1 MHNGL
6 EPDDRQALYRL
17 GDRTLAWPQGCWY
30 WGDAIAYD
38 GLLAAD
44 GILEV
49 GWADQLAERVDRWAG
64 SAPDSWDDALAPGR
78 AIARLVLA
86 GKASKD
92 ALNRVVRAIA
102 RCPRTESGVPLLR
115 PHVPEWRSLVWVD
128 SLYHLPAGLAAAGQA
143 LDREDLVEEA
153 ARVAIATLDLLACR
167 GSVAQAYDAGRREN
181 NQVCWTRGIGWAM
194 LGLLDL
200 IELLGPVNSHAEQLG
215 SRTRG
220 LMRGLVGV
228 QLSDGH
234 WPTTLERP
242 SADSETS
249 VAAFYLAAARHPS
262 AVAFDLP
269 REAAESAARAVKDA
283 VDHEGLYQGVSKDT
297 HVRWEVD
304 GYLRPPVAPSPWGQ
318 GAALRAIASLC

>member
-44 GILEV
+44 GILEA

-78 AIARLVLA
+78 AIARLVSA

-92 ALNRVVRAIA
+92 ALNRLVRAIE

-153 ARVAIATLDLLACR
+153 ARVAIARDD
-167 GSVAQAYDAGRREN
+167 V
-181 NQVCWTRGIGWAM
+181 
-194 LGLLDL
+194 
-200 IELLGPVNSHAEQLG
+200 
-215 SRTRG
+215 
-220 LMRGLVGV
+220 
-228 QLSDGH
+228 
-234 WPTTLERP
+234 
-242 SADSETS
+242 
-249 VAAFYLAAARHPS
+249 
-262 AVAFDLP
+262 
-269 REAAESAARAVKDA
+269 
-283 VDHEGLYQGVSKDT
+283 
-297 HVRWEVD
+297 
-304 GYLRPPVAPSPWGQ
+304 
-318 GAALRAIASLC
+318 